1 MCAWSSSVSSCFVL
15 PRIATMRRPLACP
28 TLSSLPLPSLPFQP
42 TARLSFVWSQAFSS
56 DAVMFTASAKSFR
69 TLTRSSSGM
78 APERTP
84 HSPAQHG
91 RRTVSVAHDLDAA
104 LDHRCWSL
112 EHRHVGQR
120 IALHGHDVAEAADR
134 NRSDIAAPQS
144 VGGIAG
150 RGLDRLQRSHSVL
163 DHRPEL
169 PSDLAVRHHA
179 RVASEN
185 HADTGSMSLPEIVSL
200 DLPDL
205 AVLTQVL
212 LEHAVLLALCLR
224 VVRVV
229 YVHREP
235 DRLLALQR
243 ETDALVV
250 DQAHML
256 DGVDAGA
263 DGSLDSFRTMG
274 VRSDAQAPVVRLI
287 GNRAQLLLR

>member
-15 PRIATMRRPLACP
+15 PRIATMRRPLAWP
-28 TLSSLPLPSLPFQP
+28 TLSLPALPSLPFQP

-84 HSPAQHG
+84 RSPAQHG

-104 LDHRCWSL
+104 LDHRCRSL
-112 EHRHVGQR
+112 EHGYVLQR
-120 IALHGHDVAEAADR
+120 IALDGHDVAEAADR
-134 NRSDIAAPQS
+134 NRSDIVATQC
-144 VGGIAG
+144 VGGVAG
-150 RGLDRLQRSHSVL
+150 RGLDRLQRGHSVL

-179 RVASEN
+179 RVASEH
-185 HADTGSMSLPEIVSL
+185 HADTGSMSLPEIVPL

-205 AVLTQVL
+205 SVLAQIL
-212 LEHAVLLALCLR
+212 LQHTVLLALRLR

-229 YVHREP
+229 DVHREP
-235 DRLLALQR
+235 DGLLALQC
-243 ETDALVV
+243 EPDALVV
-250 DQAHML
+250 HQAHML
-256 DGVDAGA
+256 DGIDTRA

-274 VRSDAQAPVVRLI
+274 VRRDAQVPVMRLI
-287 GNRAQLLLR
+287 GDRAQLLLR